1 MTPEPSGPLPQV
13 GAVLYLDSEIGPNP
27 PDYTGGKHWKLTGS
41 CVLVAPDRI
50 LTIGHTLAARSEI
63 LPAGRYAA
71 FFPYVGLVPI
81 VPIPKDGLEWEPD
94 QVRGDNLALAKL
106 ENPVKSWLPLQPFY
120 EKGWKKRLDD
130 ALVCCGYGY
139 WRKGGLPLGGFE
151 GLQQQH
157 QVDLGSQK
165 SVDNLDLRWSSSKNE
180 GLAAGRGNSGG
191 PLLWSGEH
199 RVVGINREVVGDRQ
213 LSSWI
218 TRDRMKWLEPV
229 STPPDPGQISAP
241 LKQEWELL
249 TLTPEEG
256 QERRFEPPKKARHVR
271 ATLNASPGLRLRM
284 EMTPALSESK
294 TSTGRFLYRES
305 ELPEGTKEVVIRV
318 DRAPRSPY
326 QAGKQ
331 VLGQLCVLFE

>member
-1 MTPEPSGPLPQV
+1 
-13 GAVLYLDSEIGPNP
+13 VLYLDSELPDP

-41 CVLVAPDRI
+41 CVLVAQDWI
-50 LTIGHTLAARSEI
+50 LTIGHTLAARDEMP
-63 LPAGRYAA
+63 LDGHYAA

-81 VPIPKDGLEWEPD
+81 IPMDEEGLKWLEWEVD
-94 QVRGDNLALAKL
+94 QTKGDNLALARLK
-106 ENPVKSWLPLQPFY
+106 EPVKYWLPLQPFY
-120 EKGWKKRLDD
+120 ERGWKSRLDH

-139 WRKGGLPLGGFE
+139 WQKGGLPLGGFE

-180 GLAAGRGNSGG
+180 GLSAGRGNSGG
-191 PLLWSGEH
+191 PLLWSGDH
-199 RVVGINREVVGDRQ
+199 RVVGINREVAGDRQ

-218 TRDRMKWLEPV
+218 TRNRMKWLKPV
-229 STPPDPGQISAP
+229 STPSGPGQISAP
-241 LKQEWELL
+241 LKQEWSLL
-249 TLTPEEG
+249 TLTPEDGE
-256 QERRFEPPKKARHVR
+256 ERQFEVPEKAQRVR

-284 EMTPALSESK
+284 EMTPTLGEAK
-294 TSTGRFLYRES
+294 TSTGRFLCRES
-305 ELPEGTKEVVIRV
+305 ELPKDTKEVVIRV

-331 VLGQLCVLFE
+331 VLAQLCVLFE